1 MIIEPHPNHILLPS
15 LEKRTAETL
24 FRQPFRLRMID
35 RFEISISSHVDLG
48 ELSKFY
54 PSVWRLVKIPLINEA
69 ATFVLFLPLKGIE
82 PFEVTV
88 LPFGHAKTDPSI
100 VMSLPFDP
108 HVLRFQDMQLCLARG
123 LIFRELDQ

>member
-1 MIIEPHPNHILLPS
+1 
-15 LEKRTAETL
+15 
-24 FRQPFRLRMID
+24 MID

-54 PSVWRLVKIPLINEA
+54 PSVWRLVKIPLISEA
-69 ATFVLFLPLKGIE
+69 ATFVLFLPLKDIE

-88 LPFGHAKTDPSI
+88 LPFGHAKKDPSI